1 MNAINF
7 LTNETIL
14 AAILGAIIGSVLAHF
29 LTVITERRKVTRQ
42 ERHAIAAELA
52 AIGHDYLASLQE
64 MQDAKEM
71 HDQHALRTSLVQQT
85 RLDGRLAAIQTRLWY
100 VFPQRRVR
108 AALAR
113 LRSRCLKVTQYLSS
127 STLKANEADM
137 AISWLAEGV
146 EELGE
151 QATKAAGI
159 PTRDPARLVWIGFGF
174 PGIFRKVTPQER
186 GLLSFEVEP
195 PPWQFAV
202 LFDFTRKVDL
212 SVLEKVKHNMESR
225 AAKLRCNLHNR
236 AAHILLYGT
245 DAKKFDIQLETCC
258 PEFAAIVAKA
268 IDLDPEK
275 ARVIT
280 KK

>member
-7 LTNETIL
+7 LTNEAIL

-42 ERHAIAAELA
+42 ERLAIVAELA

-71 HDQHALRTSLVQQT
+71 HDQHALRTSLAQQT

-137 AISWLAEGV
+137 AISWLAEGI
-146 EELGE
+146 EELLE
-151 QATKAAGI
+151 QATKTAGI
-159 PTRDPARLVWIGFGF
+159 PTRDPARLVWIGF
-174 PGIFRKVTPQER
+174 RKVTPQER
-186 GLLSFEVEP
+186 RLLSFEDEP

-268 IDLDPEK
+268 IGLDFEK

>member
-1 MNAINF
+1 MNVINF

-29 LTVITERRKVTRQ
+29 LTVKTERQKATRQ
-42 ERHAIAAELA
+42 EQRAIVAEIA
-52 AIGHDYLASLQE
+52 TIGHDYLASLQE

-71 HDQHALRTSLVQQT
+71 HDQHALRTSLAQQT

-137 AISWLAEGV
+137 AISWFAEGI
-146 EELGE
+146 EKLEE
-151 QATKAAGI
+151 QAMEVVGI
-159 PTRDPARLVWIGFGF
+159 PTRDPARMVWIGFH
-174 PGIFRKVTPQER
+174 KVTPQER
-186 GLLSFEVEP
+186 RVLSFEDEP
-195 PPWQFAV
+195 PPWEFAV
-202 LFDFTRKVDL
+202 SFDFTRKVDL
-212 SVLEKVKHNMESR
+212 SVLEKVKHNMENR

-245 DAKKFDIQLETCC
+245 DAKKFDIQVEICC
-258 PEFAAIVAKA
+258 SEFAAIVAKA
-268 IDLDPEK
+268 IGLDLEK
-275 ARVIT
+275 ARIIT